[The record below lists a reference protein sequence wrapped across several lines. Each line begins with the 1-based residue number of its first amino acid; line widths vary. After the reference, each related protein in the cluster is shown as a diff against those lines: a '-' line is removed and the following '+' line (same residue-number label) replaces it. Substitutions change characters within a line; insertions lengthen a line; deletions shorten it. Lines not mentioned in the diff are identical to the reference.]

1 MDNFLVNIQ
10 SIKSQIDNIKLQLSN
25 IELQYNNMNGIN
37 KSEQLLNLS
46 IQILNTGIQT
56 FNLGKNHTMPSIDNY
71 YNQLKNISNIINSLL
86 DEYNNIQMMNQQM
99 QQMMMYQQMQPEIF
113 PNPMKTKKMNISF
126 IESSGLRL
134 NFVIDYGTKIKDV
147 LDKFSQRVGIPKFN
161 FYFICNR
168 ERLKYDDERKIEDY
182 FIDGTR
188 IAAIRFRQIC

>member
-1 MDNFLVNIQ
+1 
-10 SIKSQIDNIKLQLSN
+10 
-25 IELQYNNMNGIN
+25 
-37 KSEQLLNLS
+37 
-46 IQILNTGIQT
+46 
-56 FNLGKNHTMPSIDNY
+56 MPSIDNY

-147 LDKFSQRVGIPKFN
+147 LDKFSMKIGVPKFN
-161 FYFICNR
+161 LHFLCNG
-168 ERLKYDDERKIEDY
+168 ETLGYDDERKIEDY
-182 FIDGTR
+182 FIDGVR
-188 IAAIRFRQIC
+188 ITAFRVK